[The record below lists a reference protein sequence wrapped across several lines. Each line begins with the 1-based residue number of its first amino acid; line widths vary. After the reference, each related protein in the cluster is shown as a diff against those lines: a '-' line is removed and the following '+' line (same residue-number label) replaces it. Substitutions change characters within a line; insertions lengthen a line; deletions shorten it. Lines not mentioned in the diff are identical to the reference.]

1 MLGVRATPLIFS
13 CIVPL
18 ADTAAVSALAYPE
31 TVLADAALASD
42 VMFEMA

>member
-1 MLGVRATPLIFS
+1 LIFS

-18 ADTAAVSALAYPE
+18 AETDALLASVYPL

-42 VMFEMA
+42 EIFVMA